1 MNTLKLAKDDSID
14 EENLSNPSARS
25 YERILEEEQPQRLP
39 SRQGSQR
46 GDIEIDE
53 GTITGSDLSEIG
65 DEEVK
70 NTIHKKVTIK
80 RLNSQKRESEPQILF
95 NENEERAPSIMTQAG
110 QPKGKGL
117 EEKHSRKSKTIIIQ
131 VDDDKTPKNIDEK
144 GSWGME

>member
-14 EENLSNPSARS
+14 EEKLSNPSARS

-53 GTITGSDLSEIG
+53 GTITGSNLSEIG

-80 RLNSQKRESEPQILF
+80 RLNSQKRESEPQLLL
-95 NENEERAPSIMTQAG
+95 N
-110 QPKGKGL
+110 
-117 EEKHSRKSKTIIIQ
+117 
-131 VDDDKTPKNIDEK
+131 
-144 GSWGME
+144 